1 MSETGWIPLKL
12 THLGENADHFII
24 VENLKRI
31 FGPKVEF
38 FLPYKNPL
46 PSYNKKACVLEGYIF
61 VKDSC
66 YESAD
71 VHNSYYFEKVSDSRV
86 SNEEISVLR
95 SRLKELCEAIFFE
108 REYVCITDG
117 PYSNL
122 DGIVLSVN
130 RDTLIIQV
138 ELRSKELIIEVPKIS
153 VVRYCP

>member
-12 THLGENADHFII
+12 THLGESAEHFII

-38 FLPYKNPL
+38 FLPYKNPQ
-46 PSYNKKACVLEGYIF
+46 PSYSKKACVLEGYIF

-71 VHNSYYFEKVSDSRV
+71 VHNSYYFEKVSNRV
-86 SNEEISVLR
+86 VSDDEINALR
-95 SRLKELCEAIFFE
+95 TKLKDLCEAVFFE
-108 REYVCITDG
+108 REYVRITDG

-130 RDTLIIQV
+130 RDTLIIQI
-138 ELRSKELIIEVPKIS
+138 ELRSKELIIEVPKIC